1 MLCGAGIS
9 ANDHLSAYLHR
20 EELCI
25 WQAFWRDAADIYTV
39 VAREIFRFDER
50 VDVFT
55 CQAHLTGD
63 IMPLQKRKHALS
75 AFLPYGVVM
84 EDIRECQGELLVGE
98 SSVERGPM
106 SLALNRWGCRH
117 ADALA
122 LPVPEPLCELLMKG
136 KWFSVC
142 QRCEWPKPR
151 DLLPNFPAR
160 NENGGGRIQP
170 HVDLVP
176 QRFAVL
182 AERIRSW
189 APVLL
194 ANCHDQDETF
204 ALRMELFDAIQFFE
218 SGRMGLEWGGPIQQ
232 FPSSTLIHSVFL
244 GSMLGSNE
252 KIGEVCPMALNM
264 LLPQLNS
271 EHLARH
277 TRFPK
282 KSTVDRAGFALDS
295 TFLMC
300 MKDVWRQA
308 EWFHY
313 GWADSS
319 PQAGRE
325 WLMMM
330 HASVRSHEVVSA
342 CTIGNRLTRS
352 RPDLQDH
359 FESEDVDIEDL
370 STLHKELLNAITHHK
385 CVPVALG
392 SGKVSLEDK
401 VECVLHSMSFEC
413 SELRALQSH
422 LSNII
427 SWTTDLGTES
437 KLPSF
442 HAAGLANVLP
452 RYMSQQLESDLL
464 DDEPEPERQEV
475 PQSIMPNAVLTAGAL
490 HILHNASQDLHEKMV
505 WWPQFW
511 GHLKAVAD
519 LLVPQH
525 TRDRLIVRCVQ
536 NTAAAWQEHVFRKL
550 SLPALYEKR
559 WHVVIKFLMTL
570 LPRFQLVKQVWG
582 LEKFLI
588 DGKDAD
594 GDVGASFQSALSSP
608 LFCSYLFMVHGLHS
622 IISNF
627 ENWLEGC
634 SCHEHLF
641 QNLSSKRQ
649 RSKRGKL
656 FGGARFADCPMRGK
670 RSSELAAGRVEET
683 ISDLTRTALNV
694 FSKQI
699 DDRISEDDRSI
710 LLRDFEFAKTHLHFV
725 LVAKFDFWQKI
736 PWRLCGISH
745 HWPSVGRHI
754 AKECIAEFDE
764 SMRKVGMLEEHHHPT
779 SRHFLA
785 QDAPLRQ
792 DIEAFAAGASMSE
805 PLQFA
810 ASKLKFIPVVE
821 RVAEALHR
829 DVKVASKHNIKLG
842 PTKVSLAVRLREIMQ
857 RSADPAFSA
866 TLQKYF
872 DVTRHPKDAAAS
884 LNIFNHPALVSLR
897 AQGCVDTPVWIAAVA
912 KIVHRCDLGT
922 QFADMSQARTFH
934 QAKRKVETELAETLH
949 DNAAR
954 PTPRTYETIFKRA
967 ISDHFRAS
975 ATSDSFFSLPGAE
988 CFELLPLLS
997 NAQKRQRVS
1006 ENPEDLGIVVEGAVV
1021 PRPDRGDLYFRLL
1034 HGSPSRLKSMP
1045 MPVAA
1050 SPVFSKDACVIAVH
1064 NIDALVEGKPQL
1076 NMTLGCQPQI
1086 LEALESCSLDAL
1098 RNDFKVWELS
1108 PSIKYVLPDLAIAD
1122 QTSVMPTVTHLVTA
1136 RALPDGEPVRM
1147 DALPLATVQSLFQAG
1162 YLERFVIQNHGH
1174 VALSEAALPK
1184 LQVVGD
1190 LQKPL
1195 SVCSIVSKNIS
1206 EYSLMELLI
1215 ALEDKGWVWKA
1226 LPAAK
1231 ASRQALRYERGK
1243 PLEFYSQSH
1252 MINRSYL
1259 QCLLMSESLF
1269 EKGVISIPHW
1279 TKQPSIVYPQILQGK
1294 TVQDVPRP
1302 LPLEA
1307 DIDQPVLGDHHVLE
1321 VVGHGAGEGG

>member
-1 MLCGAGIS
+1 
-9 ANDHLSAYLHR
+9 
-20 EELCI
+20 
-25 WQAFWRDAADIYTV
+25 
-39 VAREIFRFDER
+39 
-50 VDVFT
+50 
-55 CQAHLTGD
+55 
-63 IMPLQKRKHALS
+63 
-75 AFLPYGVVM
+75 
-84 EDIRECQGELLVGE
+84 
-98 SSVERGPM
+98 
-106 SLALNRWGCRH
+106 
-117 ADALA
+117 
-122 LPVPEPLCELLMKG
+122 
-136 KWFSVC
+136 
-142 QRCEWPKPR
+142 
-151 DLLPNFPAR
+151 
-160 NENGGGRIQP
+160 
-170 HVDLVP
+170 
-176 QRFAVL
+176 
-182 AERIRSW
+182 
-189 APVLL
+189 
-194 ANCHDQDETF
+194 
-204 ALRMELFDAIQFFE
+204 
-218 SGRMGLEWGGPIQQ
+218 
-232 FPSSTLIHSVFL
+232 
-244 GSMLGSNE
+244 
-252 KIGEVCPMALNM
+252 MALNM

-295 TFLMC
+295 AFLMC

-342 CTIGNRLTRS
+342 CTIANRLTRS

-401 VECVLHSMSFEC
+401 VACVLHSMSFEC
-413 SELRALQSH
+413 SDLRALQSH

-442 HAAGLANVLP
+442 HTAGLANVLP
-452 RYMSQQLESDLL
+452 CYMSQQLESDLL

-490 HILHNASQDLHEKMV
+490 HILHNASQDLHEKMA

-536 NTAAAWQEHVFRKL
+536 NTAAAGQEHVFRKL

-559 WHVVIKFLMTL
+559 WQVVIKFLMTL
-570 LPRFQLVKQVWG
+570 LPRFQLVKQVWD
-582 LEKFLI
+582 LAKFLI

-710 LLRDFEFAKTHLHFV
+710 LLMDFEFAKTHLHFV

-792 DIEAFAAGASMSE
+792 DIEAFAAGGSMSE

-934 QAKRKVETELAETLH
+934 QAKRKVETALAEALH

-1269 EKGVISIPHW
+1269 EKGVVSIPHW
-1279 TKQPSIVYPQILQGK
+1279 TKQPFIVYPQILQGK
-1294 TVQDVPRP
+1294 TVQDVPGP

-1321 VVGHGAGEGG
+1321 VVGHGAGEVDDSGDLGADNTEVDDSGDLGADNNDMGHVEAHDPPAQGPPVEEEAPAVEDILQAEAEAVEKPPSDDSDSDVPRLGRPSAWGPFRLTVKQPSASAGRAYGGIEATCPFHRKNKKTGCKKYLQLRSSTQNEFDLCLRSLKAWCNAATTYNRQRDHLAHFVSAASAPIQEVLDAGFIRDGPSDRPADDDELDAAEGAVPAPKPKAGRGRGRAARGRPAPAARGRGRAHGRGRQGLLSKLIESLHLCES